1 MIQTHNETRIRNSQT
16 VVDSSTN
23 RMGKTDV
30 GQIPTFDQSF
40 FNKSVYSSQATRD
53 IFIHSGK
60 ANEIKLGFGSLIQT
74 DTPTHFRQNTL
85 K

>member
-40 FNKSVYSSQATRD
+40 FNKSVYSS
-53 IFIHSGK
+53 
-60 ANEIKLGFGSLIQT
+60 
-74 DTPTHFRQNTL
+74 
-85 K
+85 